1 MKRFM
6 QICGLL
12 FGFLLSFIVI
22 FEICMAYGSCH
33 GMQAGDAVALFQST
47 IEAFACFVAILGAF
61 IAWEEYRNAHRPILL
76 VRIKKEYHYSKSE
89 FRSESISYV
98 LVNEGTMPAQDVIV
112 NIHPGIPWPMASHPA
127 GDPQQELRERKVT
140 YLSPKAEVTLIF
152 TGRGEYEEMLS
163 ATHCGSQ
170 SVSIEYSRPEHRK
183 RETVK
188 FHLDPT
194 DIAYLAANAVAD
206 PL

>member
-33 GMQAGDAVALFQST
+33 GMQAGDAVALFQSS
-47 IEAFACFVAILGAF
+47 IEAFVCLVAVLGAF

-112 NIHPGIPWPMASHPA
+112 NIHPGIPWPMASHSA

-140 YLSPKAEVTLIF
+140 YLSPKAEVTLLF

-163 ATHCGSQ
+163 STHCGSQ
-170 SVSIEYSRPEHRK
+170 SVSIEYSRLGRKK

-188 FHLDPT
+188 FHLDPM
-194 DIAYLAANAVAD
+194 DIAYLGGNVVVD